1 MPLVSDSQIA
11 AFLSRLPAHQI
22 TDGDDGQSP
31 KVIFRGALE
40 LDLYQ
45 EQALVDACLKWK
57 GDLNES
63 TGRATLQAGGRGG
76 AGFNATVAWENHR
89 ELSFMEKSRLWELVY
104 NQDFSWRKKGLRG
117 LFSDGQNLHFPLTR
131 RTVQQMIARATN
143 HYFATKPFFSA
154 IPIGT
159 EDPETASDANDWAQY
174 KFDQAKVDLTL
185 QRVIEKTLKTGTA
198 VAKCQHSLETDRFE
212 TFAEVMIDDTG
223 EPMVAVDGDFIF
235 KGDQFV
241 PQMPAAPMPG
251 APSAD
256 PTQQAPVD
264 PAAPPADPAQPIAPV
279 APITAA
285 PPPLVLQRDMQTP
298 LPENAQYAVKKVV
311 RRTILY
317 RGPKAK
323 MLRTEDFMASEGDDL
338 QKVDCTVEFYDQ
350 TAIDIVDTYLDRL
363 KTSGQFDAQEFP
375 RVMAMLRGAQS
386 NASTSSAIPGAS
398 TPTNQEPA
406 KRGDPLVRCAEFCIL
421 FDANNDGKRE
431 NVNVVIDLETERPIL
446 YDYVANVYAM
456 NGGVRPYIASTVNP
470 EEGQWTGTSTCEVFW
485 PMQKAV
491 DLEICRQEFANSKE
505 GTAWFFNAEL
515 TTEGINN
522 PNLEINGKTVLHKR
536 DVNIPAAK
544 ILEGVPL
551 TNIKAEHTE
560 KMIET
565 YQQMFLNMSGVQN
578 ANDANA
584 AGLDSSQLATG
595 INNIAQ
601 SGDELFGPILTQ
613 LEPGIEAI
621 SKMML
626 MIAVKDMDPVEAFH
640 VMGPDGAAKLTQ
652 LSTESLQTLPW
663 DLGLEVTSNKGQQV
677 IAENTAAKDGALE
690 YDSLQPASQVKLQPL
705 YRTILKAYKM
715 RDADKL
721 VPMPDP
727 QAVAFSQAGRY
738 LPPPMPNASQ
748 PQGQGGGPGPSMS
761 QKAQSNAHQ
770 NA

>member
-22 TDGDDGQSP
+22 ADGDDDQSP

-40 LDLYQ
+40 LDVYQ

-57 GDLNES
+57 DDLNES
-63 TGRATLQAGGRGG
+63 TGRSALQAGAKGG
-76 AGFNATVAWENHR
+76 AGINAVTAWENHR
-89 ELSFMEKSRLWELVY
+89 ELSFMEQARLWELVY
-104 NQDFSWRKKGLRG
+104 NQDFTWRKKIRG
-117 LFSDGQNLHFPLTR
+117 LFADGDNRHLPLTR

-154 IPIGT
+154 IPVGA
-159 EDPETASDANDWAQY
+159 EDPATASDANDWAQY

-185 QRVIEKTLKTGTA
+185 QRVIEKTLKTGGA
-198 VAKCQHSLETDRFE
+198 VTKCQHALETDRFE
-212 TFAEVMIDDTG
+212 TFAEVMIGPDG
-223 EPMVAVDGDFIF
+223 NPLVALDGDFIF

-241 PQMPAAPMPG
+241 PQMPAAPLPG
-251 APSAD
+251 APPDPSQPAPAD
-256 PTQQAPVD
+256 PAAAPVD
-264 PAAPPADPAQPIAPV
+264 PTQAIAPV
-279 APITAA
+279 APITAT

-317 RGPKAK
+317 KGPKAK
-323 MLRTEDFMASEGDDL
+323 MLRTEDFMASEGEDL
-338 QKVDCTVEFYDQ
+338 QKCECTVEFYDQ
-350 TAIDIVDTYLDRL
+350 PAIDIVDTYLDRL
-363 KTSGQFDAQEFP
+363 KTSGQFDAKELP

-386 NASTSSAIPGAS
+386 NPSTSSAIPGPSA
-398 TPTNQEPA
+398 PTNQEPA

-431 NVNVVIDLETERPIL
+431 NVNVVIDLDTERPIL
-446 YDYVANVYAM
+446 YDYVANVYTL
-456 NGGVRPYIASTVNP
+456 NGGIRPYVGSAVNP
-470 EEGQWTGTSTCEVFW
+470 EEGQSTGTSCCEVFW
-485 PMQKAV
+485 AMQQAV
-491 DLEICRQEFANSKE
+491 DTEVCRQSFANSKE

-515 TTEGINN
+515 TTEGIAN
-522 PNLEINGKTVLHKR
+522 PNLEINGKTIYHKR
-536 DVNIPAAK
+536 DVNIPASK
-544 ILEGVPL
+544 ILEGIPL
-551 TNIKAEHTE
+551 TNIKAEHTD
-560 KMIET
+560 KMIEM

-584 AGLDSSQLATG
+584 AGLNSSELATG

-601 SGDELFGPILTQ
+601 SGEELFGPILTQ

-621 SKMML
+621 CKMML
-626 MIAVKDMDPVEAFH
+626 MIAVKDMDPVEVFH
-640 VMGPDGAAKLTQ
+640 VMGPDGAAKLMQ
-652 LSTESLQTLPW
+652 LATENLQTLPW

-677 IAENTAAKDGALE
+677 IAENTAAKDTALE
-690 YDSLQPASQVKLQPL
+690 YDSLQPASQAKLQPL
-705 YRTILKAYKM
+705 YQQNIKAYKI

-721 VPMPDP
+721 VPMPSP
-727 QAVAFSQAGRY
+727 EAVLASQQGRY

-748 PQGQGGGPGPSMS
+748 PQGQGGGPGPSMA
-761 QKAQSNAHQ
+761 QKAQGNAHQ